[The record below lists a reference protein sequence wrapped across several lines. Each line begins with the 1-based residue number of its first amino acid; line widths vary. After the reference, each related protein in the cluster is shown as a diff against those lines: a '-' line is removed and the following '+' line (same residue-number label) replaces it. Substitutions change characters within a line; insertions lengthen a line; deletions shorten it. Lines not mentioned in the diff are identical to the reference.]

1 VRTREGDDEGT
12 RDESIDS
19 SSTVTIG
26 TMTTA
31 MMARARVIRASA
43 SGGRARK
50 NTNSSVTRLGRRARV
65 RVAAG
70 GGGDVKMLV
79 QGLHLEITP
88 AIDEYCRAKLGKA
101 CSHIDPRE
109 IREVNVRC
117 SARGGEDSRGGH
129 EHKTEVTVLMTR
141 GTTLHADEAAENLYA
156 TIDSCAD
163 IVARA
168 IRKHKEKH
176 SGKGARHASHGGA
189 KEAIIGA
196 DDSDD
201 GDDVPPAA

>member
-1 VRTREGDDEGT
+1 MMMM
-12 RDESIDS
+12 
-19 SSTVTIG
+19 
-26 TMTTA
+26 MTTPTSTRA
-31 MMARARVIRASA
+31 MGIRATA
-43 SGGRARK
+43 RDGRARK
-50 NTNSSVTRLGRRARV
+50 STASHARGARV

-70 GGGDVKMLV
+70 DGGDVKMLV

-109 IREVNVRC
+109 IREVDVRC

-141 GTTLHADEAAENLYA
+141 GTTLHADDAAENLYA

-163 IVARA
+163 IVTRA

-176 SGKGARHASHGGA
+176 SGKGARHASHGGTKA
-189 KEAIIGA
+189 AIIG
-196 DDSDD
+196 DEYSDD
-201 GDDVPPAA
+201 DDEVPPAA